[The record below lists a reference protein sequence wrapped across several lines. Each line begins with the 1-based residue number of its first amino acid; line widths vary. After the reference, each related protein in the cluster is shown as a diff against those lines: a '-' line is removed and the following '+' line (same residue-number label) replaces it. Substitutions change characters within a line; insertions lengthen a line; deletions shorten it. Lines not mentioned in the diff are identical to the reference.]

1 MTYATKLTYP
11 LVLLSGFLMATLAH
25 AEEPAAAAAGEASG
39 VAEITTTHAE
49 AHSSGGLPQ
58 FDPSSWPSQIFWL
71 AIFFAIT
78 YGFFAKAILPSI
90 GGTMASRQKHIDAHL
105 AAAEA
110 LSAEAT
116 KLRADVEAGLKDAA
130 AKASQS
136 IADVTTSAKNMSAKS
151 LAEFRERYETVITD
165 TESKITTAKSD
176 AMKDM
181 QKIAA
186 SLAAQAAEK
195 IAGIPADET
204 QAENVVRSLSDKSR
218 KAA

>member
-1 MTYATKLTYP
+1 MTYATKFTYS
-11 LVLLSGFLMATLAH
+11 LVLLSGFLTATLAH
-25 AEEPAAAAAGEASG
+25 AEEAVTSAASE
-39 VAEITTTHAE
+39 VADVAVAHTE

-71 AIFFAIT
+71 AIFFVIT
-78 YGFFAKAILPSI
+78 YAFFAKAILPSI
-90 GGTMASRQKHIDAHL
+90 GGTMASRQKHIDDHL
-105 AAAEA
+105 AAAET
-110 LSAEAT
+110 LSAEAA
-116 KLRADVEAGLKDAA
+116 KLRAEVDAGLKDAA

-136 IADVTTSAKNMSAKS
+136 VAAVDAAAKNASSKS
-151 LAEFRERYETVITD
+151 LADFRARYESAID
-165 TESKITTAKSD
+165 ETESRITTAKTD

-204 QAENVVRSLSDKSR
+204 QAENVVRSISDKAR